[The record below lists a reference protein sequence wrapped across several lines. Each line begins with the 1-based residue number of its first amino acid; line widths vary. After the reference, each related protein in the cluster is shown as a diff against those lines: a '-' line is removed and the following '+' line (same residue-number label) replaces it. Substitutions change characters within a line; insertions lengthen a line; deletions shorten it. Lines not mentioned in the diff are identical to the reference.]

1 MTDSGAVIRRS
12 ILAGGLAGIGI
23 AGATTAAAE
32 TGETIAFNHVYTA
45 TVLVGPIQVLGPHR
59 DGVQRIIPIL
69 GGTFQGPNIRGEVL
83 PGGADWN
90 LARNDGVTVVEA
102 AYFMRTH
109 DNITF
114 KIVNTGVNPAVATP
128 GRPRFTHPVFDAPAG
143 AYDWLN
149 KGMFVG
155 TLTPGKGQVTIGV
168 YQLA

>member
-1 MTDSGAVIRRS
+1 MLLTGLDRWVNATALAVVCTRVRVWRVCVWGGRRWRR
-12 ILAGGLAGIGI
+12 
-23 AGATTAAAE
+23 
-32 TGETIAFNHVYTA
+32 
-45 TVLVGPIQVLGPHR
+45 IQVLGPHR